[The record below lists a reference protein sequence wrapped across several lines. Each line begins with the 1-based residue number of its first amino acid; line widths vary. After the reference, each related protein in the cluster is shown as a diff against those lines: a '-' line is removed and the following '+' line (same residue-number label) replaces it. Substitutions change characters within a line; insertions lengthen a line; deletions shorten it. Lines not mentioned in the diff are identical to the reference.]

1 MEKKTSRTLGYIAK
15 DRKSIDN
22 ILHMIRITDYPKEK
36 LLPNLDIKFQDG
48 AIKENGE
55 NGVQFT
61 ALIEIALEIL
71 KKLNNSFPC
80 RENGITITKLEEAL
94 MWQESRTKER
104 EKRRVEGYSKK

>member
-1 MEKKTSRTLGYIAK
+1 MKKKPSYNLGYIAK

-36 LLPNLDIKFQDG
+36 LLPNLNIKFQDG

-71 KKLNNSFPC
+71 KKLNYNFPC
-80 RENGITITKLEEAL
+80 KENAITITKLKEAL
-94 MWQESRTKER
+94 IWQETRTKER
-104 EKRRVEGYSKK
+104 EKRGVEGLSKK